1 MSVTN
6 SSRPP
11 PDTHNVT
18 THPGQH
24 CDELGRHFY
33 TYHGK
38 GVTAALRASG
48 ERSALGLG
56 QALKQLATDPRGSRE
71 EFGSHFQQQR
81 EERSGQH
88 TRDVVAMG
96 G

>member
-1 MSVTN
+1 ML
-6 SSRPP
+6 PEFP
-11 PDTHNVT
+11 QILHKAT

-24 CDELGRHFY
+24 CDELDGRFY

-48 ERSALGLG
+48 KRSALGLG

-71 EFGSHFQQQR
+71 EFGSHFQQQG